1 MVVHGHRRAFTI
13 AGDGPPLL
21 LLHGIGSNRFTWR
34 PVLPA
39 LARRFTVVAPDLL
52 GHGESA
58 KPRADYSIGGF
69 ANGMRDL
76 LGVLGMERAT
86 VVGHSFGGGVA
97 MQFAYQFP
105 ERTERLVLISS
116 GGLGSEV
123 TAMLR
128 AATLPGAETLVA
140 GLSKIPAPLTRQ
152 LLRALPALT
161 ARPDADPL
169 AVGLRGLNGPR
180 QRRAFVRTA
189 HTVLDWRGQT
199 VSASRQ
205 LGLLRGMPVLIAWGA
220 QDKTIPPRHHH
231 AFADQVPHAT
241 TLEIPAAGH
250 YPQETAAQQLAPALT
265 EFLATTTPF
274 HYTETRWRQLL
285 QGAPEH
291 RNQTPAEFPD
301 PSATTHARSERHPA
315 AMNG

>member
-105 ERTERLVLISS
+105 ERTDRVVLEAS
-116 GGLGSEV
+116 GGLGREV
-123 TAMLR
+123 TPLLR
-128 AATLPGAETLVA
+128 ALTLPGAARVLAAIDATCGRVPIRAVEE
-140 GLSKIPAPLTRQ
+140 LSR
-152 LLRALPALT
+152 RLPAGPI
-161 ARPDADPL
+161 AADL
-169 AVGLRGLNGPR
+169 REVASVLEGLRG
-180 QRRAFVRTA
+180 RASRSAFL
-189 HTVLDWRGQT
+189 HVLSHVIDWRGQVVT
-199 VSASRQ
+199 MRDRSYLAQ
-205 LGLLRGMPVLIAWGA
+205 GMPVLVVWGEG
-220 QDKTIPPRHHH
+220 DTVLPVSH
-231 AFADQVPHAT
+231 ASAAVESMPDAKLITMPGVGHFPHA
-241 TLEIPAAGH
+241 E
-250 YPQETAAQQLAPALT
+250 
-265 EFLATTTPF
+265 
-274 HYTETRWRQLL
+274 R
-285 QGAPEH
+285 
-291 RNQTPAEFPD
+291 PAEFASAIIAFVETTAPSSYD
-301 PSATTHARSERHPA
+301 PHQWRALLRAGREGAAASPLSADAREVVA
-315 AMNG
+315 G